1 MERANNERHLR
12 VEFNRGTAMVT
23 FAGYWIALVPA
34 RDLIEISRNKV
45 VYWAPGNVNRTL
57 KVNNR
62 VVTHRAMVNENG
74 QHTIEIEVSKAKKGE
89 A

>member
-34 RDLIEISRNKV
+34 RDLIEISKNRV

-57 KVNNR
+57 TVNER
-62 VVTHRAMVNENG
+62 VVKHQAVVDADG
-74 QHTIEIEVSKAKKGE
+74 KHTIVVEVSKAKKGE